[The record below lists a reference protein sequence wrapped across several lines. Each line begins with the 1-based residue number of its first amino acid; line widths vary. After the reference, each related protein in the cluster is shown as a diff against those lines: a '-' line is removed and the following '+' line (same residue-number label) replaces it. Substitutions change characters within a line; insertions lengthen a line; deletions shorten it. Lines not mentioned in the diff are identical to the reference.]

1 MKTFKLKI
9 LEPQLI
15 IGHMFNLSSGV
26 KKLFFDCCT
35 TNNIRY
41 HVASEVMTIFIHEHV
56 CVCVCVYVCVCVC
69 AHVCMCVYV
78 CLSVCACMQH
88 SYVDIKILDTLINNA
103 YKATDAKL

>member
-15 IGHMFNLSSGV
+15 IGHMFNLSSDV

-56 CVCVCVYVCVCVC
+56 CVCVRVYVCVRARVYVRICMFVS
-69 AHVCMCVYV
+69 VCM
-78 CLSVCACMQH
+78 H
-88 SYVDIKILDTLINNA
+88 
-103 YKATDAKL
+103 AT